1 MQPNIDIGE
10 ALRRGFEL
18 YKENITTLMLA
29 TLLATIISFVS
40 VFILAGPMFA
50 GVIMLTLALVD
61 KKQPKPDIGAIFK
74 GFDVFLPSL
83 VFMILLL
90 VATFVGQLILGL
102 FPLIGFFTSTLYGM
116 ALSTVVMFGL
126 FYIADKGMD
135 VVAAIQKSYEVVKSN
150 FWIFLGLNIV
160 AQVVS
165 SLGVIA
171 CIIGIIVTLPMY
183 YCTIAVV
190 YRDLHPASNA
200 G

>member
-1 MQPNIDIGE
+1 MKPNIDIGE
-10 ALRRGFEL
+10 ALQRGFDL

-29 TLLATIISFVS
+29 TLLASIISFVS
-40 VFILAGPMFA
+40 LFILAGPMFA

-61 KKQPKPDIGAIFK
+61 KQQPKPDVGEIFK

-83 VFMILLL
+83 IFMILLM
-90 VATFVGQLILGL
+90 VAMFAGQVILGL
-102 FPLIGFFTSTLYGM
+102 FPLIGFFLSTLYVM
-116 ALSTVVMFGL
+116 ALSTVAMFGL
-126 FYIADKGMD
+126 FYIADRRMD

-171 CIIGIIVTLPMY
+171 CIMGIIVSMPMY
-183 YCTIAVV
+183 YCAVAVV